1 MRISN
6 DLLIKA
12 EIRVLLIG
20 TPLVYAVSDII
31 GNTALYSLKD
41 ILMLLITAQILV
53 SVLLNH
59 TPLPRTNVILFMV
72 LVLYIVASSLARLE
86 DTTFWLI
93 NIREVLVTPTML
105 LIIGFYVRKNMQL
118 VPTIWRSLF
127 FTCFLTAAY
136 SLAFK
141 STSYGLTGRMRSFW
155 DREHE
160 PSIIGGLLIVTTL
173 LMLSESERTFKLYAF
188 SAFAVGMALYCMI
201 QSKSRSPL
209 IATAV
214 AIAVLYMDEIR
225 EFMDFKKTIILF
237 IGLGAFVYI
246 LSHYTEITG
255 RDLDY
260 NTSAREN
267 QYEMAWELISAHPVF
282 GIGIDKYGVLSGN
295 TKVFT
300 YGDYSTT
307 TMDSTLIKYTLNLG
321 MVYVALAALLFL
333 QVFKE
338 FRKVNKK
345 LLSIIAFGLAIGCVT
360 GKLGAYPLNQYF
372 YLVAGFGLFYDV
384 SEDPY
389 IETT

>member
-1 MRISN
+1 
-6 DLLIKA
+6 
-12 EIRVLLIG
+12 LLIG